1 MTTDEFMQELD
12 EFSHSSMGRDAGFWS
27 GGDGAPLRYILK
39 SGQICCPITLVCWRL
54 TRRLYATDNLPM
66 ASLELGMDLA
76 DTADIV
82 QASDDCHEIDR
93 TVQLRARLLQACG
106 L

>member
-1 MTTDEFMQELD
+1 MTMDEFIQELD
-12 EFSHSSMGRDAGFWS
+12 QFSRSSMCQDAGFWS
-27 GGDGAPLRYILK
+27 AGDGKTLRYILK
-39 SGQICCPITLVCWRL
+39 SGQICCPITLVCWLL
-54 TRRLYATDNLPM
+54 TRRLYATDKLPV

-82 QASDDCHEIDR
+82 KASDDCYASDR
-93 TVQLRARLLQACG
+93 AAQLYARLVQACG

>member
-1 MTTDEFMQELD
+1 MTTDELLQELD
-12 EFSHSSMGRDAGFWS
+12 EFSHSSMGREAGFWS
-27 GGDGAPLRYILK
+27 AGGRRSLRYILK
-39 SGQICCPITLVCWRL
+39 TGQICCPITLVCWML

-66 ASLELGMDLA
+66 ASLELGIDLA